1 MRAGDL
7 AAAVLLA
14 ALPFA
19 SSRLPSEAPVELKLG
34 PNAGAYLEG
43 FQPTYEIE
51 GLLATRWASKDA
63 AVRLPL
69 IASGPIEV
77 SFRAARVLRQAGVS
91 VDVDG
96 RPLDRFEARGGV
108 FFTRIAGLDA
118 GDATPLRIHVT
129 TASEDDSPR
138 GLRCDW
144 IRVRPG
150 PGGRLRPE
158 ARALGLASLLL
169 VALLVVLRW
178 AGHPPLAATLLV
190 LPAALAV
197 IAGVLL
203 DPFALAHVVD
213 RLTLPCLAL
222 LVPAALVL
230 RRQPGGRWAVVALA
244 VAFLGRGAVLVHP
257 KSYYPDFGN
266 ARRFILALAETRGG
280 VAERG
285 VAAQEKTNVGYPRIV
300 AGKAYAFPYSPL
312 FFLPSLWPRDP
323 DRIESLYRM
332 AGLVPAS
339 LEVVGVFLIARL
351 AFPRSELAPPAAALL
366 AAFLPPLTSRLLLAM
381 TITLWGHLLDVLLV
395 AATLAYLGRP
405 TPKRLALV
413 FAAALAS
420 QLLYVSSL
428 FTVSAFLLMTA
439 LVERKH
445 AARLLLALAASGAIT
460 VLWLYHPFLRA
471 FLGEILPAVLA
482 GARMQ
487 GGGGAATGGPALAL
501 WRIPLFYGWALP
513 LLALAGLAIV
523 RLRGEPAASAVLTAH
538 ALAFAFLVALR
549 AFGGGLFR
557 DLKEVEFAAPLV
569 ALTTAVALEA
579 LARRRAVAALLVG
592 IGLALFGTG
601 KAVSYV
607 NENASP
613 FTEARS

>member
-63 AVRLPL
+63 AIRLPL

-77 SFRAARVLRQAGVS
+77 SFRAARVLRQAQVS
-91 VDVDG
+91 VDVGG

-108 FFTRIAGLDA
+108 FFTRVAGLDA
-118 GDATPLRIHVT
+118 GDATPLQIHVT

-197 IAGVLL
+197 VAGVLR

-213 RLTLPCLAL
+213 RLPLPCLAL

-285 VAAQEKTNVGYPRIV
+285 V
-300 AGKAYAFPYSPL
+300 
-312 FFLPSLWPRDP
+312 
-323 DRIESLYRM
+323 
-332 AGLVPAS
+332 
-339 LEVVGVFLIARL
+339 
-351 AFPRSELAPPAAALL
+351 
-366 AAFLPPLTSRLLLAM
+366 
-381 TITLWGHLLDVLLV
+381 
-395 AATLAYLGRP
+395 
-405 TPKRLALV
+405 
-413 FAAALAS
+413 
-420 QLLYVSSL
+420 
-428 FTVSAFLLMTA
+428 
-439 LVERKH
+439 
-445 AARLLLALAASGAIT
+445 
-460 VLWLYHPFLRA
+460 
-471 FLGEILPAVLA
+471 
-482 GARMQ
+482 
-487 GGGGAATGGPALAL
+487 
-501 WRIPLFYGWALP
+501 
-513 LLALAGLAIV
+513 
-523 RLRGEPAASAVLTAH
+523 
-538 ALAFAFLVALR
+538 
-549 AFGGGLFR
+549 
-557 DLKEVEFAAPLV
+557 
-569 ALTTAVALEA
+569 
-579 LARRRAVAALLVG
+579 
-592 IGLALFGTG
+592 
-601 KAVSYV
+601 
-607 NENASP
+607 
-613 FTEARS
+613 